1 MVAHELAHQ
10 WTGDSLS
17 VAKWRETWLNEGFAT
32 YLQWLWSAHHGDGTV
47 QEFFDADASI
57 PADDPFWQL
66 VIGDPGPDHFF
77 DGPVYDRGAMTLHA
91 LRHRIGDAD
100 FFHLLKRW
108 TALHAGGNVST
119 AQFIA
124 LAQQVSGKN
133 LGGFFKT
140 WLYTPSKPAGLP
152 ETAAKRSA
160 TVVPT
165 PEARIRAHRGY

>member
-1 MVAHELAHQ
+1 M
-10 WTGDSLS
+10 
-17 VAKWRETWLNEGFAT
+17 
-32 YLQWLWSAHHGDGTV
+32 
-47 QEFFDADASI
+47 I
-57 PADDPFWQL
+57 
-66 VIGDPGPDHFF
+66 PGPDHIF

-91 LRHRIGDAD
+91 LRQRIGDAD
-100 FFHLLKRW
+100 FFRLLKRW

-124 LAQQVSGKN
+124 LAQRVSGQN
-133 LGGFFKT
+133 LDGFFKT
-140 WLYTPSKPAGLP
+140 WLFTPSKPAGLP